1 MPLTSLAVNI
11 LGVLVFL
18 AAGWLFSHDRRK
30 IHWQSVGILTAL
42 NLVIAW
48 ILTSFSWGRA
58 AVQGAAAGFNELVS
72 VAWKGINFAL
82 ANWVGAE
89 GVDPAPVNFV
99 VGALLPI
106 LLVVPLFDI
115 LTYIGFLPWVIKW
128 IGRGL
133 SVVTRQPRFEAFYSI
148 EMMFLG
154 NTEALA
160 ISKLQMQKMSPAR
173 NVVIA
178 MMSMSCVTAS
188 ILAAYI
194 QMVPAEF
201 VLTAVPINCLN
212 ALIVTSM
219 LYPVDVPPEEDVI
232 VAYESEAEVEAVP
245 VAAGSAAGSAVEGDD
260 AGAAGSETGS
270 GERAGEVVVEGADSE
285 EDSATADSEDEKR
298 DRAHSGGFSALV
310 ANVLKKDRG
319 RPAKEPFFSF
329 LGDSILGA
337 GKLVLII
344 TANVITFVA
353 LAALIDKI
361 LGAIWAPLSLESIL
375 GVFMFVPAMLLGLDP
390 STGWDMSQIMGLKL
404 VTNEFVAMGQV
415 TSEIT
420 GYARHYQ
427 AVLTVFLTSFANFGT
442 IGMIIGCFKGI
453 VDKERNDLVSKNV
466 GRMLLSGILVSLMS
480 AGIVGL
486 FVW

>member
-11 LGVLVFL
+11 LGVLVFF

-89 GVDPAPVNFV
+89 GVDPKPVNFIV
-99 VGALLPI
+99 SALLPI
-106 LLVVPLFDI
+106 LLVVPVFDI

-133 SVVTRQPRFEAFYSI
+133 SIITRQPRFEAFYSI

-160 ISKLQMQKMSPAR
+160 VSKLQMQKMSPAR

-232 VAYESEAEVEAVP
+232 VAYESEAEAVP

-270 GERAGEVVVEGADSE
+270 GERAGEAAVEGADSE
-285 EDSATADSEDEKR
+285 EDSAADDSEDEKR
-298 DRAHSGGFSALV
+298 DKAHSGGFSALV

-375 GVFMFVPAMLLGLDP
+375 GVFMFVPAMRRGLDP

-442 IGMIIGCFKGI
+442 LGMIIGCFKGL
-453 VDKERNDLVSKNV
+453 VDKERNDLVAKNV

-480 AGIVGL
+480 AGIVGI